1 MKYPNGAKL
10 LYGLNIEN
18 RKKLM
23 LAMRDADVNDSQI
36 GKVIG
41 ISRERVA
48 QSLGRRDREAIEE
61 ERHKTRLEKAKP
73 MVEQGL
79 SLAKIASGV
88 GCSRSTIES
97 LITELMPFGAY
108 LKLKRKRQVDVV
120 AKELMEFV
128 TKSHLPLT
136 QYYLQIWD
144 NNLNARA
151 LRVMKIPQWRK
162 YLGLETE
169 LFTRKPSVAREDV
182 S

>member
-48 QSLGRRDREAIEE
+48 PRIGRRDREILEEARRKEWLKEVIPLIRAGVSVAQIAIAVGISRQTVRGLIEE
-61 ERHKTRLEKAKP
+61 VMSFKDYLRLNRQLK
-73 MVEQGL
+73 VEIV
-79 SLAKIASGV
+79 A
-88 GCSRSTIES
+88 
-97 LITELMPFGAY
+97 
-108 LKLKRKRQVDVV
+108 RQ
-120 AKELMEFV
+120 LREFV
-128 TKSHLPLT
+128 EKTGLPLT

-151 LRVMKIPQWRK
+151 LRVMKIPQWRE